1 MGTSEKDVGQGDG
14 HGGAQAPPRD
24 LIDFYRRW
32 TEFRPAAAALANR
45 SDFSV
50 SERQTL
56 HWLIQLADRISEHD
70 VEPVQPP

>member
-1 MGTSEKDVGQGDG
+1 MGACEKKSDQEETER
-14 HGGAQAPPRD
+14 GAHAAPRD

-32 TEFRPAAAALANR
+32 SEFRPTVAALADR

-56 HWLIQLADRISEHD
+56 RWLIELADRISEHD
-70 VEPVQPP
+70 VEPVQRP